1 MDEAPSDGRS
11 SCRRSVRTTSRVTR
25 SEADSGSTAAQTEC
39 GSSAAR
45 SLAVRQT
52 RLTQMGSPQLAT
64 QFHNISL
71 TLLCLYR
78 DLLWFDTGS
87 HKLNRKCLADKSV

>member
-25 SEADSGSTAAQTEC
+25 SEADSGSTAVQTEC

-64 QFHNISL
+64 QFHNIS
-71 TLLCLYR
+71 
-78 DLLWFDTGS
+78 D
-87 HKLNRKCLADKSV
+87 SVMSVQRSALVRYWVTQTEKEMFG

>member
-1 MDEAPSDGRS
+1 VDEAPSDGRS
-11 SCRRSVRTTSRVTR
+11 SCRRSVHTTSRVTH

-64 QFHNISL
+64 QFRNIS
-71 TLLCLYR
+71 
-78 DLLWFDTGS
+78 D
-87 HKLNRKCLADKSV
+87 SVMSVQRSALV